1 MTGDNNIMWC
11 GGRILLILSGY
22 NTYNVPFV
30 VSAPAPSEHLLL
42 LFTLQKIYIYISKND
57 KENSKNQTKRKG
69 KDFSMFESLSVPLL
83 RVIKLLVAFAFR
95 KGTFRYHFDSRCC
108 FSHFSMSLS
117 RFLLLPPA
125 CFFLLIRRK
134 EPPLFLMHAWSS
146 AYIGVKIPSSLAVK
160 PAMCVWTLDPRYS

>member
-1 MTGDNNIMWC
+1 MDAYSLSCRDI
-11 GGRILLILSGY
+11 ILTTFLLS
-22 NTYNVPFV
+22 
-30 VSAPAPSEHLLL
+30 SLHLLPQSISFSSL
-42 LFTLQKIYIYISKND
+42 LYKKYIYISKND

-83 RVIKLLVAFAFR
+83 RVVKLLVAFAFR

-125 CFFLLIRRK
+125 CFFLFIRRK